1 MAVFT
6 ALRNKALSTASGFLA
21 KKASSALGLDRAKDI
36 RFNQPST
43 NPVTGNPQ
51 TTRGGEILQYP
62 LNLGSD
68 GNSHFIAF
76 FIKQIDPAEAEIT
89 SADGRNK
96 NEQKAKEASQNMGAA
111 GDSDGDEENVKQP
124 THIVKMIENIPII
137 FRNNIDNLSNNYTY
151 ISHFEY

>member
-21 KKASSALGLDRAKDI
+21 KTASSALGLDRAKDI

-76 FIKQIDPAEAEIT
+76 FVKQIKPAEAEIT
-89 SADGRNK
+89 SADGSK
-96 NEQKAKEASQNMGAA
+96 EQN
-111 GDSDGDEENVKQP
+111 
-124 THIVKMIENIPII
+124 
-137 FRNNIDNLSNNYTY
+137 
-151 ISHFEY
+151 

>member
-89 SADGRNK
+89 SADGSKESKNRAAANK
-96 NEQKAKEASQNMGAA
+96 TETSIAAAEKKDPARQSVANQSKQNTYYILNEGGFN
-111 GDSDGDEENVKQP
+111 
-124 THIVKMIENIPII
+124 TI
-137 FRNNIDNLSNNYTY
+137 
-151 ISHFEY
+151 

>member
-21 KKASSALGLDRAKDI
+21 KTASSALGLDRAKDI

-76 FIKQIDPAEAEIT
+76 FVKQIKSAEAEIT
-89 SADGRNK
+89 SANGRSK
-96 NEQKAKEASQNMGAA
+96 EAQKAANATENSIAAKERKEPKTTQVSRTRIC
-111 GDSDGDEENVKQP
+111 K
-124 THIVKMIENIPII
+124 
-137 FRNNIDNLSNNYTY
+137 
-151 ISHFEY
+151 